1 MRAQINRLGFA
12 IAASA
17 MFALVVPAGH
27 ASAHP
32 LGNFTTNTATQVT
45 VRPDSVE
52 TMYVVDLAEIPTL
65 QARQRIGFAG
75 RAVPDSVTARFAA
88 QECDQIRR
96 GLRVDIAGKP
106 IAFDAVASVASF
118 RGGQAGLTTTRI
130 ECTLRTPVHV
140 GSNATVSVTDSNFAD
155 RIGWREISAR
165 GDRVTIG
172 GAVASSSPTDLLRH
186 YPSGAVSSPM
196 NVRAQTFSVS
206 SGGRALSPDA
216 NASLSKPTNKTTRGN
231 DGLTQRFQA
240 LVAHRRLSVP
250 YALGALA
257 LAALLGGIHALAPGH
272 GKTLMAAYVM
282 GRSGG
287 RREILTIG
295 STVALTHTI
304 GVVALGTVISA
315 SSTVAPDRTI
325 RWFGVASGAL
335 VLLVGLQLLRSRL
348 GWPSLVSVIRD
359 RRTKH
364 QARRAEAAR
373 AHHDHPHHD
382 HPHHDGAHHD
392 HPHHDHPHHDDVHHD
407 HPHHDDAH
415 HEHAPHEHAHG
426 DRPIAPETMA
436 ARVHPLANDPRFVV
450 TSHAHGGWSH
460 THVLPA
466 VGSNVPTRQ
475 LIGMGLAGG
484 LVPSPSALVVLLG
497 AIALGR
503 IGFGIGLVVAYGVGL
518 AMTLMAA
525 GLLIVRAEARVRRW
539 VSGTTSGGLAVAVR
553 AMPLVSAFALVGGGI
568 LLLSRS
574 LAKL

>member
-1 MRAQINRLGFA
+1 MMRPQIKRFGFT
-12 IAASA
+12 AAAGVLLSI
-17 MFALVVPAGH
+17 VVPAGH
-27 ASAHP
+27 VSAHP

-45 VRPDSVE
+45 VRPESVE
-52 TMYVVDLAEIPTL
+52 THYVVDLAEIPTL
-65 QARQRIGFAG
+65 QARQRIGFAS
-75 RAVPDSVTARFAA
+75 RAVPATAAERFAS

-96 GLRVDIAGKP
+96 GLKVDVGGKTVGLN
-106 IAFDAVASVASF
+106 AVGSTASF
-118 RGGQAGLTTTRI
+118 LPGQAGLTTTRI
-130 ECTLRTPVHV
+130 ECTLRSTAHV
-140 GSNATVSVTDSNFAD
+140 GSNTTVTVSDNNFAD

-165 GDRVTIG
+165 GDRVTIAG
-172 GAVASSSPTDLLRH
+172 SVASTSPTDLLRH
-186 YPSGAVSSPM
+186 YPTGAVSSPM
-196 NVRAQTFSVS
+196 NVRAQTFSAS
-206 SGGRALSPDA
+206 TGGQTLAPETRTTAVKA
-216 NASLSKPTNKTTRGN
+216 TRGN

-240 LVAHRRLSVP
+240 LVAHRHLSLP

-304 GVVALGTVISA
+304 GVVALGIVISA

-348 GWPSLVSVIRD
+348 GWPSPLAALRN
-359 RRTKH
+359 RRE
-364 QARRAEAAR
+364 ARRSRRVAPSHHDHPHHDHAYQDHP
-373 AHHDHPHHD
+373 HHDHPHHD
-382 HPHHDGAHHD
+382 HPHAHDD
-392 HPHHDHPHHDDVHHD
+392 HPHDDHAHD
-407 HPHHDDAH
+407 HDDAH
-415 HEHAPHEHAHG
+415 EHDHEDEH
-426 DRPIAPETMA
+426 DRDRELVGAA
-436 ARVHPLANDPRFVV
+436 ARSTHRLADDPRFVV

-466 VGSNVPTRQ
+466 VGADVPTRQ

-503 IGFGIGLVVAYGVGL
+503 IGFGIGLVIAYGVGL
-518 AMTLMAA
+518 AITLMAA

-539 VSGTTSGGLAVAVR
+539 VSGTTNGGLAIAVR
-553 AMPLVSAFALVGGGI
+553 ALPLVSALGLVGGGI